1 MYCRGLHEV
10 ANPAFLSRF
19 LCSGLLRVAPYCVP
33 GGIRVVSTAPRSRP
47 PQALASPWLASAD
60 VVWPAMLDQ
69 GRSPYDTT
77 VCLTLY
83 RDPQGPDRAAD
94 EHTHAELGEALHRAG
109 GTSRSLKLATIDSRF
124 RLV

>member
-1 MYCRGLHEV
+1 MRCRGLPSI
-10 ANPAFLSRF
+10 AKPTFLGRF
-19 LCSGLLRVAPYCVP
+19 LFSGLPSVAPYCAP

-109 GTSRSLKLATIDSRF
+109 GTPRSLTLATIDS
-124 RLV
+124 